1 MMERLKADV
10 AIIGG
15 GIMGSSAALFLRR
28 MGLSVVLLERDL
40 CGSRSSGVNY
50 GGVRRQGRP
59 LSQLPLSQRA
69 QGLWAQLPEL
79 IGIDG
84 EYTQSGHLKI
94 ARSEADLASLES
106 YRDRTQGF
114 DLDLQMLSTRALRER
129 CPWLGKAAVG
139 ASLCPEDGQA
149 NPRLV
154 SPAFALAARK
164 LGADIREQTRVDTAV
179 HDGSEFV
186 LRSGDVL
193 EVRAKHLL
201 NCAGAWAST
210 IAGQFGDIVPMES
223 GHPEMAVTEP
233 LPVFMNLSLG
243 VEGGGVYARQVA
255 RGNCVIGGGRGYAL
269 DDQRA
274 RAQRSGMA
282 GLMQQTVELLPALK
296 NAHIIRTWSG
306 TEGYLPDRLPVM
318 GPSATTPGLIHAFG
332 FAGGGFQLGP
342 GVGAVLADLVRDG
355 ESATPIEAFSVTRFS
370 ASPRAATAGLV
381 PSAVAPSSF
390 SPQPVHSSTHQA
402 TRSLS

>member
-1 MMERLKADV
+1 MRERIATDV

-15 GIMGSSAALFLRR
+15 GIMGASAALFLRR
-28 MGLSVVLLERDL
+28 MGLSVVLVERDL

-69 QGLWAQLPEL
+69 HGLWAQLPQL

-84 EYTQSGHLKI
+84 EYLRSGHLKI
-94 ARSEADLASLES
+94 ARSEADLAALES
-106 YRDRTQGF
+106 YRERTQGF
-114 DLDLQMLSTRALRER
+114 GMELEILSARAVREH

-139 ASLCPEDGQA
+139 ASLCSEDGQA

-154 SPAFALAARK
+154 SPAFALAARR
-164 LGADIREQTRVDTAV
+164 LGADVREQTRIDEAA
-179 HDGSEFV
+179 HDGSVFV
-186 LRSGDVL
+186 LRSGDAL
-193 EVRAKHLL
+193 EVRSSYLL
-201 NCAGAWAST
+201 NCAGAWAGT
-210 IAGQFGDIVPMES
+210 IAAQFGDIVPMES

-233 LPVFMNLSLG
+233 LPVFMNFSLG
-243 VEGGGVYARQVA
+243 VEGGSVYARQVA
-255 RGNCVIGGGRGYAL
+255 RGNCVIGGGKGYAL

-274 RAQRSGMA
+274 RAQRSGLA
-282 GLMQQTVELLPALK
+282 SLMQQTIELLPALR

-306 TEGYLPDRLPVM
+306 TEGYLPDRLPVI

-342 GVGAVLADLVRDG
+342 AVGAVLADLVRDG
-355 ESATPIEAFSVTRFS
+355 QTATPIAAFSVSRFS
-370 ASPRAATAGLV
+370 SSPGAATTGLAS
-381 PSAVAPSSF
+381 SAV
-390 SPQPVHSSTHQA
+390 V
-402 TRSLS
+402 

>member
-1 MMERLKADV
+1 MTERISADV

-59 LSQLPLSQRA
+59 FSQLPLAQRA
-69 QGLWAQLPEL
+69 QDIWAMLPEL
-79 IGIDG
+79 IGMDG
-84 EYTQSGHLKI
+84 EYQRTGHLKI
-94 ARSEADLASLES
+94 ARSDADMAALEAYRERSHGFGMNLE
-106 YRDRTQGF
+106 
-114 DLDLQMLSTRALRER
+114 LLSAKALRER
-129 CPWLGKAAVG
+129 CPWLGGAAVG
-139 ASLCPEDGQA
+139 ASLCPQDGQA

-154 SPAFALAARK
+154 SPAFAMAARK
-164 LGADIREQTRVDTAV
+164 RGADVREHCRVDQAA
-179 HDGSEFV
+179 HDGKEFV
-186 LRSGDVL
+186 IRSGDTRDAL

-201 NCAGAWAST
+201 NCAGAWAG
-210 IAGQFGDIVPMES
+210 AVAAQFGDGVPMES

-233 LPVFMNLSLG
+233 LPKFLNFSLG

-269 DDQRA
+269 DDQRT
-274 RAQRSGMA
+274 RAQRSGLA
-282 GLMQQTVELLPALK
+282 TLMQQTVELLPALR

-306 TEGYLPDRLPVM
+306 TEGYLPDRLPVI
-318 GPSATTPGLIHAFG
+318 GPSVTTPGLIHAFG

-342 GVGAVLADLVRDG
+342 AVGAVLADLVRNG
-355 ESATPIEAFSVTRFS
+355 HTATAIDAFSVSRFTP
-370 ASPRAATAGLV
+370 SPGVATAGF
-381 PSAVAPSSF
+381 SFATVA
-390 SPQPVHSSTHQA
+390 
-402 TRSLS
+402 

>member
-1 MMERLKADV
+1 MECVTADV
-10 AIIGG
+10 AIVGG

-59 LSQLPLSQRA
+59 ISQLPLSQRA
-69 QGLWAQLPEL
+69 QGLWTQLPEL

-84 EYTQSGHLKI
+84 EYLPSGHLKI
-94 ARSEADLASLES
+94 ARSEADMVSLES
-106 YRDRTQGF
+106 YRERTLGF
-114 DLDLQMLSTRALRER
+114 GMDLQMLSMRALRER
-129 CPWLGKAAVG
+129 CPWLGKAAIG
-139 ASLCPEDGQA
+139 ASLCPGDGQA

-154 SPAFALAARK
+154 SPAFAMAARK
-164 LGADIREQTRVDTAV
+164 LGADVREQTRVDEVARDGAV
-179 HDGSEFV
+179 FV
-186 LRSGDVL
+186 LRSGDAL
-193 EVRAKHLL
+193 EVRARHLL
-201 NCAGAWAST
+201 NCAGAWAG
-210 IAGQFGDIVPMES
+210 ALAAQFGEPVPMEA
-223 GHPEMAVTEP
+223 GHPEMSVTEP
-233 LPVFMNLSLG
+233 LPAFMNLSLG

-274 RAQRSGMA
+274 RAQRSGLS

-296 NAHIIRTWSG
+296 HAHIIRTWSG
-306 TEGYLPDRLPVM
+306 TEGYLPDRQPVI

-342 GVGAVLADLVRDG
+342 GVGAVLADLVCEGR
-355 ESATPIEAFSVTRFS
+355 SATPIDAFSIERFS
-370 ASPRAATAGLV
+370 ANSRATTAGLV
-381 PSAVAPSSF
+381 SS
-390 SPQPVHSSTHQA
+390 SVV
-402 TRSLS
+402 

>member
-1 MMERLKADV
+1 MMERISADV

-79 IGIDG
+79 IGVDG
-84 EYTQSGHLKI
+84 EYLRSGHLKI
-94 ARSEADLASLES
+94 ARSEADLAALES
-106 YRDRTQGF
+106 YREHTRDFGM
-114 DLDLQMLSTRALRER
+114 DLQILSARSLRER

-154 SPAFALAARK
+154 SPAFALAARR
-164 LGADIREQTRVDTAV
+164 LGADIREQTRIDEAA
-179 HDGSEFV
+179 HDGSVFV
-186 LRSGDVL
+186 LRSGDAL
-193 EVRAKHLL
+193 EVRARHLL
-201 NCAGAWAST
+201 NCAGAWAGT
-210 IAGQFGDIVPMES
+210 IAAQFGDAVPMES

-233 LPVFMNLSLG
+233 LPVFMNFSLG

-274 RAQRSGMA
+274 RVQRSGLA
-282 GLMQQTVELLPALK
+282 TLMQQTIELLPVLR

-306 TEGYLPDRLPVM
+306 TEGYLPDRQPVL

-342 GVGAVLADLVRDG
+342 AVGAVLADLVRDG
-355 ESATPIEAFSVTRFS
+355 QTVTPLAAFSVSRFTS
-370 ASPRAATAGLV
+370 SPRVATTGLV
-381 PSAVAPSSF
+381 SSAV
-390 SPQPVHSSTHQA
+390 V
-402 TRSLS
+402 

>member
-1 MMERLKADV
+1 MERITADV
-10 AIIGG
+10 AIVGG

-28 MGLSVVLLERDL
+28 MGFSVVLLERDL

-84 EYTQSGHLKI
+84 EYLASGHVKI
-94 ARSEADLASLES
+94 ARSEADMISLER
-106 YRDRTQGF
+106 YRERTLGF
-114 DLDLQMLSTRALRER
+114 GMDLQMLSMRALRER
-129 CPWLGKAAVG
+129 CPWLGKAALG
-139 ASLCPEDGQA
+139 ASLCPGDGQA

-164 LGADIREQTRVDTAV
+164 LGADIREQSRVDEV
-179 HDGSEFV
+179 SRDGAMFV
-186 LRSGDVL
+186 LRSGDAL
-193 EVRAKHLL
+193 EVRATHLL
-201 NCAGAWAST
+201 NCAGAWAG
-210 IAGQFGDIVPMES
+210 ALAARFGEPVPLES
-223 GHPEMAVTEP
+223 GHPEMVVTEP
-233 LPVFMNLSLG
+233 LPAFMNLSLG

-274 RAQRSGMA
+274 RAQRSGLA
-282 GLMQQTVELLPALK
+282 GLMEQTVELLPALK
-296 NAHIIRTWSG
+296 HAHIIRTWSG
-306 TEGYLPDRLPVM
+306 TEGYLPDRQPVI

-342 GVGAVLADLVRDG
+342 GVGAVLADLVQSG
-355 ESATPIEAFSVTRFS
+355 ESATPIDAFSIERFS
-370 ASPRAATAGLV
+370 ANPRATTAGPV
-381 PSAVAPSSF
+381 SS
-390 SPQPVHSSTHQA
+390 SVV
-402 TRSLS
+402 

>member
-1 MMERLKADV
+1 MIERITADV
-10 AIIGG
+10 AIVGG

-28 MGLSVVLLERDL
+28 MGFSVVLLERDL

-59 LSQLPLSQRA
+59 VSQLPLSQRA
-69 QGLWAQLPEL
+69 QSLWARLPEL
-79 IGIDG
+79 IGTTG
-84 EYTQSGHLKI
+84 EYVQSGHLKI
-94 ARSEADLASLES
+94 ARSEADLVSLHS
-106 YRDRTQGF
+106 YRERTMDFGM
-114 DLDLQMLSTRALRER
+114 DLQMLSLRNLRER
-129 CPWLGKAAVG
+129 CPWLGRSVVG
-139 ASLCPEDGQA
+139 ASLCPGDGQA

-154 SPAFALAARK
+154 SPAFALAARR
-164 LGADIREQTRVDTAV
+164 LGADVREQTRVDEVAL
-179 HDGSEFV
+179 DGSQFV
-186 LRSGDVL
+186 LRSGDAL

-201 NCAGAWAST
+201 NCAGAWSDA
-210 IAGQFGDIVPMES
+210 IAAQFGEAVPMDA

-269 DDQRA
+269 DGERA

-306 TEGYLPDRLPVM
+306 TEGYLPDREPVI
-318 GPSATTPGLIHAFG
+318 GPSRTTPGLIHGFG
-332 FAGGGFQLGP
+332 FAGAGFQVGP
-342 GVGAVLADLVRDG
+342 AVGEVLAELARDG
-355 ESATPIEAFSVTRFS
+355 RSSTPIEAFSLQRF
-370 ASPRAATAGLV
+370 AAVAADATA
-381 PSAVAPSSF
+381 
-390 SPQPVHSSTHQA
+390 QA
-402 TRSLS
+402 N